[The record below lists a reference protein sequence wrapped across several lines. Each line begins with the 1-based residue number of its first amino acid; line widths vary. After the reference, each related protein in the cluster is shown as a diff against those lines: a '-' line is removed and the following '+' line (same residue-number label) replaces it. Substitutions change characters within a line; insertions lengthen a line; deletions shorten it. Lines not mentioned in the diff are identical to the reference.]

1 MEYSIAFISKAAS
14 DLGRLFC
21 RHLRSILAVVTM
33 ALAITA
39 VLAPVLESLGWRLL
53 PRLVYGFD
61 SALCHQIPGRC
72 LQISGYPVA
81 VCARCFGGYVGFAAA
96 SLLFTARR
104 EFIPATRLIFGLAGL
119 LGLADAG
126 FQFAQLYDSGNLLRL
141 ATGVAPGL
149 GSGMPVFMFVSA
161 IEKSYNSEFSS
172 AVTT

>member
-1 MEYSIAFISKAAS
+1 MEYPFAFISKAAG

-21 RHLRSILAVVTM
+21 RHLRLILAVVAM

-39 VLAPVLESLGWRLL
+39 ILAPVLESLGWKLL
-53 PRLVYGFD
+53 PRLIYGFD

-72 LQISGYPVA
+72 LHISGYPVA

-119 LGLADAG
+119 LGLADAAL
-126 FQFAQLYDSGNLLRL
+126 QFAQVYDSGNLLRL
-141 ATGVAPGL
+141 ASGAALGF
-149 GSGMPVFMFVSA
+149 GSGMPVFLFISA
-161 IEKSYNSEFSS
+161 IEKSHNS
-172 AVTT
+172 